1 MSNHQN
7 FNWCYLCRSYYLY
20 HSCLSNSYIFLLI
33 LKKVCFI
40 CFIFLDLLCESFLFN
55 NRTSSSNFSAFMDE
69 KKIFQ
74 QKILARVLMVCSGII
89 LITSY
94 LSNRMDSS
102 DIIALI
108 FMFIG
113 IFTMHRAKR
122 AEEKL
127 KN

>member
-1 MSNHQN
+1 
-7 FNWCYLCRSYYLY
+7 
-20 HSCLSNSYIFLLI
+20 
-33 LKKVCFI
+33 
-40 CFIFLDLLCESFLFN
+40 
-55 NRTSSSNFSAFMDE
+55 MDE